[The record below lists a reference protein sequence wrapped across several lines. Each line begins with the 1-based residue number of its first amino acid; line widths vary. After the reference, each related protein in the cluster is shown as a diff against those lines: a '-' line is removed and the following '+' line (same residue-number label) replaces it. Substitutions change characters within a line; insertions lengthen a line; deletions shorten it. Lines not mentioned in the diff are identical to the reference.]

1 MLVTVIHAVTM
12 RGLPAL
18 VNMSDRQ
25 VIARFLCHGC
35 INRTPGNFQPEWV
48 PAQLL
53 LYKGPEAMF
62 SVLFDDMDERYRHM
76 MDFKPVPL
84 PGKPSLSWLQE

>member
-1 MLVTVIHAVTM
+1 MM
-12 RGLPAL
+12 RGLPTF
-18 VNMSDRQ
+18 VNMSERQ
-25 VIARFLCHGC
+25 ILARFLCHGC

-53 LYKGPEAMF
+53 LYQGPKPMF

-76 MDFKPVPL
+76 MDFQPVPL
-84 PGKPSLSWLQE
+84 LCKPSLPWLQDVQSDN